1 MCFRRLFVSSKYNGH
16 KLQRLLPQ
24 RWTGHVAS
32 VEVIYTNYS
41 DIVQVLFEVTAAN
54 VDEYAESEGLLNR
67 ITTKSFAKS
76 LILMNRMLSLL
87 KPPNFYFEKVLTDI
101 VSSLK
106 LIDATCRFLEI
117 IKSKDSCNQ
126 IDVDAQL
133 LLISNDVTPETGSIP
148 KRTRKIPQN
157 LTDSIILYG
166 DGLIAASNTNEL
178 NDFEK
183 HFEAIIES
191 AVNTSIAEIRSR
203 FSEKSLDFIHAAFKL
218 LSKRTRDIVSCNIY
232 ASLLADSSVINNIES
247 ELMVLHNGVLNDN
260 YYSLSELSKHFKPL
274 RYAFPCFAIVIDIA
288 LSLPT
293 STARAESCF
302 STLTS
307 VLRPQRLSM
316 EFSKNLI

>member
-191 AVNTSIAEIRSR
+191 AINTSIAEIRSR
-203 FSEKSLDFIHAAFKL
+203 FSKKKVSHLFMPHLNCFRHARVI
-218 LSKRTRDIVSCNIY
+218 LSHAIF
-232 ASLLADSSVINNIES
+232 
-247 ELMVLHNGVLNDN
+247 LHL
-260 YYSLSELSKHFKPL
+260 YW
-274 RYAFPCFAIVIDIA
+274 
-288 LSLPT
+288 
-293 STARAESCF
+293 
-302 STLTS
+302 
-307 VLRPQRLSM
+307 
-316 EFSKNLI
+316 LIRV